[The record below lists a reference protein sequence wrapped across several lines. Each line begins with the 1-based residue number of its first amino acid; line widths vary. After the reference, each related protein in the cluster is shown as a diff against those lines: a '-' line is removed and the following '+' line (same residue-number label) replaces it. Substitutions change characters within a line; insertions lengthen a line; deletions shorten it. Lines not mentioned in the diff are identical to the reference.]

1 MIIPLNCVI
10 PLSQGFGL
18 FYSILRR
25 FSNWVSSEEIRVEV
39 ISIKGGGFRDIID
52 GILRQEAVECAL
64 EYSGQEVLAV
74 TSAGSSPRQGK
85 RWIFIARGD
94 HLKAIHQS
102 GLRVDSP
109 KGDFH
114 ITPAQATDDPRTA
127 GIVDCVLVGVKAWQ
141 VSEAAAAMKPM
152 VGEQTVVLPL
162 QNGVEAP
169 KELAAVLGAE
179 HVLGG
184 LSKISAQILG
194 PGHIRHMGMEPVI
207 AFGDIGEWGSPPA
220 FIAEQVERLRDNFS
234 RAGVRAET
242 PADIQAAMWE
252 KFLFIAAISGVGS
265 VTRSPVGEVRSLA
278 GSRRMLEQVMEEIY
292 AVALAKGLRLGEDAV
307 TRTMTFVDGLPESSV
322 PSMQRDILNG
332 KPSELEYQNGAVVRM
347 GQESGVPTPVNA
359 FIYSSLLPQERRARY
374 LQNA

>member
-1 MIIPLNCVI
+1 MRIGV
-10 PLSQGFGL
+10 FGIGGVGGYFGGKL
-18 FYSILRR
+18 AQAG
-25 FSNWVSSEEIRVEV
+25 EEV
-39 ISIKGGGFRDIID
+39 
-52 GILRQEAVECAL
+52 
-64 EYSGQEVLAV
+64 
-74 TSAGSSPRQGK
+74 
-85 RWIFIARGD
+85 IFIARGE
-94 HLKAIHQS
+94 HLQAIQQS

-114 ITPAQATDDPRTA
+114 IKPAQATDDPRTA
-127 GIVDCVLVGVKAWQ
+127 GVVDCVLVGVKAWQ
-141 VSEAAAAMKPM
+141 VSAAAAAMKPM

-162 QNGVEAP
+162 QNGVDAP
-169 KELAAVLGAE
+169 KELAAVLGVE

-184 LSKISAQILG
+184 LCKISAQVIA
-194 PGHIRHMGMEPVI
+194 PGHIRHMGMEPTIV
-207 AFGDIGEWGSPPA
+207 FGEIGDWGSA
-220 FIAEQVERLRDNFS
+220 SAIMAVQVERLRDIFS

-252 KFLFIAAISGVGS
+252 KFLFIVAISGVGS
-265 VTRSPVGEVRSLA
+265 VARAPVGEVVSLA

-292 AVALAKGLRLGEDAV
+292 AVALAKGVSLAEDAV
-307 TRTMTFVDGLPESSV
+307 SRTMAFVAGLPASSV

-359 FIYSSLLPQERRARY
+359 FIYSSLLPQERRARG